1 MIKLALKIGNVT
13 VEYDNKNINLNLNFS
28 MIGVCVCV
36 YLKLA
41 KLLGFVAWQTPS
53 LSHCA
58 EFH

>member
-13 VEYDNKNINLNLNFS
+13 VEYDNKNNSLLYDWC
-28 MIGVCVCV
+28 VCVC
-36 YLKLA
+36 LKLA
-41 KLLGFVAWQTPS
+41 KLIGFVAWQTPS